1 MKRPVLIAIA
11 VVLAAGVERTGA
23 SRAGAGDVT
32 LFDGPRGAWL
42 GTLRSDAPIAVV
54 EERDG
59 WRRVRVEGWISA
71 SSAGPGHPDV
81 TRPEAGPAPLP
92 QGTGKPFAAGVAVSG
107 VLLPPGDTAGPVG
120 AGLIVQL
127 LSDPE
132 GFDREHG
139 SAGEECRARLR
150 EATDRIAALRAQ
162 LDKALSSSDNFR
174 EAAQRNDRLK
184 AQIAAAEQERAERL
198 SGCRRAADAIIE
210 RHTVKRTVSDSH
222 GAFIFDSVEPG
233 RYRVAALEAG
243 GDRPRAWLL
252 DCLVDGE
259 PLVLDPRRDRA
270 PIDPYWGLFAAVR
283 P

>member
-1 MKRPVLIAIA
+1 M
-11 VVLAAGVERTGA
+11 VERGSPGRDISHAWKQFRTKGNPEGGTSRLDRLGSNRYDFWRVAWDRFTGA
-23 SRAGAGDVT
+23 
-32 LFDGPRGAWL
+32 
-42 GTLRSDAPIAVV
+42 
-54 EERDG
+54 
-59 WRRVRVEGWISA
+59 
-71 SSAGPGHPDV
+71 
-81 TRPEAGPAPLP
+81 PLN
-92 QGTGKPFAAGVAVSG
+92 GTG
-107 VLLPPGDTAGPVG
+107 
-120 AGLIVQL
+120 
-127 LSDPE
+127 
-132 GFDREHG
+132 
-139 SAGEECRARLR
+139 
-150 EATDRIAALRAQ
+150 
-162 LDKALSSSDNFR
+162 SDNFR

-252 DCLVDGE
+252 DCLVAGE

-270 PIDPYWGLFAAVR
+270 AIDPYWGLFAGVR

>member
-1 MKRPVLIAIA
+1 MKRAVLIAIA
-11 VVLAAGVERTGA
+11 VGLVAGVLRSAA
-23 SRAGAGDVT
+23 SRAGTGDVT

-54 EERDG
+54 EEHDG

-71 SSAGPGHPDV
+71 SSGHAAMTRSEPGAAPPPGEAV
-81 TRPEAGPAPLP
+81 RPS
-92 QGTGKPFAAGVAVSG
+92 AAGVAVSG
-107 VLLPPGDTAGPVG
+107 VLLPPGDPAGSVG

-150 EATDRIAALRAQ
+150 ETLDRIATLRAQ

-174 EAAQRNDRLK
+174 EAAQKNDRLK
-184 AQIAAAEQERAERL
+184 TQIAGAELERAERL
-198 SGCRRAADAIIE
+198 SECRRAAAAIIE
-210 RHTVKRTVSDSH
+210 RHTVKRTVSDAH
-222 GAFIFDSVEPG
+222 GAFLFESVAPG
-233 RYRVAALEAG
+233 HYRVAALEAG

-252 DCLVDGE
+252 DCLVAGE

-270 PIDPYWGLFAAVR
+270 PVDPYWGLFTAVR